1 MNKGDRSPR
10 ILENCP
16 HASQVKMMRVQ
27 AEDAKGPTYGR
38 YLGSKLIGDEEFCMQ
53 VDAHMDFEDD
63 WDKKLMDMWGAC
75 VPASV
80 CGLCRIWWL
89 RVEKRR

>member
-1 MNKGDRSPR
+1 MNKGDQPPR
-10 ILENCP
+10 VLENCP

-53 VDAHMDFEDD
+53 TDAHMDFEDN
-63 WDKKLMDMWGAC
+63 WDKLLMDMWGAWRRLVGERCYVWC
-75 VPASV
+75 VCV
-80 CGLCRIWWL
+80 CEG
-89 RVEKRR
+89 V